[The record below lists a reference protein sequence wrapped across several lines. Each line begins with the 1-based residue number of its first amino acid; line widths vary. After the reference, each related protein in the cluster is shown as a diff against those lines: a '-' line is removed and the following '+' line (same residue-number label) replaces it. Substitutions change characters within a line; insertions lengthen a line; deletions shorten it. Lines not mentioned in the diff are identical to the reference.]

1 VGRALADGGPRLSG
15 GWPIGPVPARSA
27 RLSREELAKRIEALG
42 SAPMFADLPKR
53 HRQAI
58 ARVTYVRRFAPDVT
72 LMEEGAPAS
81 SFLVIL
87 EGTAKVRRNGRTIAR
102 LGPGDFIG
110 EISLLD
116 PGPRTATVVATT
128 GVTCLDLAGKDF
140 RRILE
145 NQPALVMQ
153 LLKGLA
159 HRFRATQES
168 RVGSSRDPLT

>member
-1 VGRALADGGPRLSG
+1 
-15 GWPIGPVPARSA
+15 
-27 RLSREELAKRIEALG
+27 
-42 SAPMFADLPKR
+42 MFADMPKR

-58 ARVTYVRRFAPDVT
+58 ARVTYVRKFAPDVT
-72 LMEEGAPAS
+72 LMEEGTPAS

-87 EGTAKVRRNGRTIAR
+87 EGTAKVRRNGRTIAS

-128 GVTCLDLAGKDF
+128 GMTCLDLAGKDF

-145 NQPALVMQ
+145 NQPALTMR
-153 LLKGLA
+153 LLRGLA
-159 HRFRATQES
+159 HRFREAQGS
-168 RVGSSRDPLT
+168 RVGSSSDPLT